1 MATIKARLD
10 PKIQQ
15 FQKREA
21 PINYSNLQINAGGM
35 LEERKSKT
43 ADYSESLDKRIV
55 KGYAVIWGSKNDYQE
70 RFVKGCAAKSINDL
84 GPASNSAYKIKFRD
98 RHGKSCSLFASIIED
113 DIGLYFE
120 TLPLDNVQWAN
131 DLLVQLK
138 SGTINNFSI
147 GFKHVWDRVEW
158 DDEEDCMVNLEIRL
172 FEISA
177 VDIPSDIETYAV
189 RSMEEREYLEDDI
202 EDFIESLPKS
212 KRIEARI
219 ILTRCMSPIDTE
231 SSQERSSSSRDN
243 TPAKESID
251 FGFLIDNL

>member
-70 RFVKGCAAKSINDL
+70 R
-84 GPASNSAYKIKFRD
+84 YKIKFRD

-177 VDIPSDIETYAV
+177 VDNWSG
-189 RSMEEREYLEDDI
+189 S
-202 EDFIESLPKS
+202 
-212 KRIEARI
+212 I
-219 ILTRCMSPIDTE
+219 IS
-231 SSQERSSSSRDN
+231 
-243 TPAKESID
+243 
-251 FGFLIDNL
+251 